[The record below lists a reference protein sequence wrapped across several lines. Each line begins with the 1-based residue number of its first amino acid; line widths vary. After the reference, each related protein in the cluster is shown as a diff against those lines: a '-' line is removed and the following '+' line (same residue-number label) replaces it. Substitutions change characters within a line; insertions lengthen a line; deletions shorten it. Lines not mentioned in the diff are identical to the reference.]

1 MLWIGLFLLIAFML
15 YSVKEPYTG
24 SPSDFVQEQA
34 GEIDAL
40 HNKLQTVTL
49 TESYVDALQSD
60 SNQTA
65 DQIIQL
71 KTNMPS

>member
-1 MLWIGLFLLIAFML
+1 MWLWILLLIAFML
-15 YSVKEPYTG
+15 YSVKEPYSG

-40 HNKLQTVTL
+40 HSKLQKVIL
-49 TESYVDALQSD
+49 TESYIDALQSD

-71 KTNMPS
+71 KSNMPS

>member
-1 MLWIGLFLLIAFML
+1 MWLWILLLVAFML
-15 YSVKEPYTG
+15 YSVKEPYSG

-40 HNKLQTVTL
+40 HSKLQKVIL
-49 TESYVDALQSD
+49 TESYIDALQSD

-65 DQIIQL
+65 DQILQL
-71 KTNMPS
+71 KSNMPS

>member
-1 MLWIGLFLLIAFML
+1 MWLWILLLVAFMF
-15 YSVKEPYTG
+15 YSVQEPYNG
-24 SPSDFVQEQA
+24 SPTEFAQEQA

-40 HNKLQTVTL
+40 HVKLQKVVL
-49 TESYVDALQSD
+49 TESYIDSLQSD
-60 SNQTA
+60 SSQTA

>member
-1 MLWIGLFLLIAFML
+1 MWLWILLLVAFML
-15 YSVKEPYTG
+15 YSVKEPYSS

-40 HNKLQTVTL
+40 HSKLQKVIL
-49 TESYVDALQSD
+49 TESYIDALQSD

-65 DQIIQL
+65 DQILQL
-71 KTNMPS
+71 KSNMPS